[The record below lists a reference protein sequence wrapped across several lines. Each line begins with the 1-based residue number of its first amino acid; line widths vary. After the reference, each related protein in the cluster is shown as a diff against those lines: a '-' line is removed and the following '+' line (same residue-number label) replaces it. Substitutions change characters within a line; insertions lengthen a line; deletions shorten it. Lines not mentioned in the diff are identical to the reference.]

1 MSSRAGGQRCAPL
14 PAHPHPPSHL
24 HEAPIPPRAIWA
36 QGGVGRSGGRT
47 EPPGLCPPRAPHCA
61 GRCSHITPPGPS
73 TPGPVPAA
81 HRSCA
86 RLGPAC
92 PLAGFCCSLLRATV
106 RGSDESSAAAGQGQ
120 PRALGWGR
128 CSSLPPSSKKKCDV
142 EGAAC
147 AGSIPSCHGDAG
159 CILGQSIAG
168 SCVGA
173 PTFLPAA
180 VTTGCV
186 WGQGGGTSLLLGTA
200 QSWTS
205 PQHQPAASGCG
216 VDPPN
221 LIQRGAFGAGGSPG
235 LPRRGHWQRDR
246 SGMVAGGGSS

>member
-1 MSSRAGGQRCAPL
+1 MPPFQLIPILSATSMRHRSL
-14 PAHPHPPSHL
+14 PVLFGHREGA
-24 HEAPIPPRAIWA
+24 
-36 QGGVGRSGGRT
+36 GRSGGRT

-61 GRCSHITPPGPS
+61 GRCSHITP
-73 TPGPVPAA
+73 
-81 HRSCA
+81 
-86 RLGPAC
+86 LGQAP
-92 PLAGFCCSLLRATV
+92 
-106 RGSDESSAAAGQGQ
+106 RG
-120 PRALGWGR
+120 R
-128 CSSLPPSSKKKCDV
+128 SLPPTGAVPGSAPLAHWQDFAAVCSEPRFGGAMRAALLLGRVSPGRRGGGDAPHSPPQKKKCDV

-180 VTTGCV
+180 VTAGCV
-186 WGQGGGTSLLLGTA
+186 WGQGGGTTLLLGTA

-216 VDPPN
+216 VEPPD

-246 SGMVAGGGSS
+246 SGMVAGGQLLVTHIP